1 MLAHMSLV
9 FHPSYSLQP
18 YNSQDLIVNS
28 LASTFY
34 TSPCK
39 RVARI
44 LCYFKITFSLLVCLI

>member
-1 MLAHMSLV
+1 MLAHIALV

-18 YNSQDLIVNS
+18 HNSQDLIVNS

-39 RVARI
+39 
-44 LCYFKITFSLLVCLI
+44 